1 MRDTRVTYLEKV
13 YDYLIDNPR
22 ASNREI
28 SDDLRLDYNVIKSYV
43 SRLKNKGLVGI
54 HYDGKTRVG
63 EIAKEYPVSYARKP
77 KSYKHEVYIELVES
91 YREDFREC
99 VTFDERLKVG
109 REIRIILA
117 DM

>member
-54 HYDGKTRVG
+54 HYDGKTRVC
-63 EIAKEYPVSYARKP
+63 EIATEYPVSYARKP